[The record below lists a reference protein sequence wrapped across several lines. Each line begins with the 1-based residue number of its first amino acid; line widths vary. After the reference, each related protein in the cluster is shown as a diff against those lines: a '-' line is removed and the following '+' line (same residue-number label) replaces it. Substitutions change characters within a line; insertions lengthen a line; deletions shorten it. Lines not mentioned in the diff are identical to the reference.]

1 MSWLKTVLGLVGAAV
16 GTEAGR
22 EVLESVRTAV
32 RKDPPP
38 SSPSAAEIQTLIAEY
53 RDQVNSSLETVVRE
67 LAAQNQRL
75 SEIVRRQRLWN
86 ILLAIGVV
94 LALVTAFIV

>member
-1 MSWLKTVLGLVGAAV
+1 LKTVLGLVGAAV

-22 EVLESVRTAV
+22 EVLDSVRTAV
-32 RKDPPP
+32 RKEPSP
-38 SSPSAAEIQTLIAEY
+38 SSPSAAEIEALISEH
-53 RDQVNSSLETVVRE
+53 RDQVNSRLESVVHE

-75 SEIVRRQRLWN
+75 EEIVRRQRLWN

-94 LALVTAFIV
+94 LAIVTAFLV